1 MAGDV
6 RVSLTELRKDF
17 EAVLD
22 GLSHDG
28 DLVWVE
34 AGKQRF
40 LLVNEPDA
48 VREVLVDRSRELV
61 KPRSQAIDTGPPT
74 VERAPDIDI
83 AEIRRVTTRRLG
95 DADADAAAAARE
107 AAAAETAGWHHGDEV
122 ELMPMLRR
130 IASRV
135 AARAAFGS
143 ELDDENLA
151 RLDTVLRWLDDAP
164 RVVPVSRFSG
174 HSLRRGQVQQQLA
187 QVVEHL
193 DVEAELMPVA
203 GDLLMG
209 AVGPLAQ
216 TAAWLLVRFAGE
228 PEEAARLRAEWP
240 DAERTQAFIREV
252 TRLHPTNPRI
262 TRAAVVDTTVGG
274 EPVPARTRVVLN
286 VNAISRDPRFYEQPE
301 RLLPDRWLCGRPHKF
316 AYLSFGLGERRCL
329 GEMFAL
335 AALSALLRALCG
347 GWELRF
353 GELQETGAGRRQ
365 PTEATRVTVG
375 VW

>member
-74 VERAPDIDI
+74 LEPTPDIDI
-83 AEIRRVTTRRLG
+83 AEIRRATTRRLG
-95 DADADAAAAARE
+95 DADADAAAAARD
-107 AAAAETAGWHHGDEV
+107 AAAAEIAGWHDGDEV

-130 IASRV
+130 ISSRV
-135 AARAAFGS
+135 AARAAFGR
-143 ELDDENLA
+143 ELDDEDL
-151 RLDTVLRWLDDAP
+151 
-164 RVVPVSRFSG
+164 VPASRFSG
-174 HSLRRGQVQQQLA
+174 HSLRRGQMQQQLA
-187 QVVEHL
+187 QVVERL
-193 DVEAELMPVA
+193 DVDAELAPVA

-216 TAAWLLVRFAGE
+216 TAAWLLVRFAAE

-240 DAERTQAFIREV
+240 EAERTQAFIREV

-274 EPVPARTRVVLN
+274 EPVPVRTRVVLN
-286 VNAISRDPRFYEQPE
+286 VNAISRDKRFYEQPD
-301 RLLPDRWLCGRPHKF
+301 RLLPDRWLGGRPHKF

-329 GEMFAL
+329 GETFAL
-335 AALSALLRALCG
+335 AALTALLPALCR

-353 GELQETGAGRRQ
+353 GELTETGAGRRQ
-365 PTEATRVTVG
+365 PAEATRVTVG